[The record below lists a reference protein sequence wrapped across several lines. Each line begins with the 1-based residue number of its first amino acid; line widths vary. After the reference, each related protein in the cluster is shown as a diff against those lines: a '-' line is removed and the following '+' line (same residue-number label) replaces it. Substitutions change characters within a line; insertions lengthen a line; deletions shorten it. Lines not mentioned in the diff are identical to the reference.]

1 MHPDA
6 HEDRGEAGGEAG
18 GVMPRE
24 WRRMLWL
31 LRISV
36 PALGCVALGLLIACA
51 LTARWWLVPFEAAL
65 VGFNAWLTY
74 IEWFVLQPEWPGR
87 RLK

>member
-1 MHPDA
+1 
-6 HEDRGEAGGEAG
+6 
-18 GVMPRE
+18 
-24 WRRMLWL
+24 
-31 LRISV
+31 
-36 PALGCVALGLLIACA
+36 
-51 LTARWWLVPFEAAL
+51 L